1 MVSGA
6 CKGHGWLLMI
16 VKQGE
21 GVAGGKDGEAGVK
34 SNTNTG
40 LLAWDHA
47 GYATG

>member
-1 MVSGA
+1 
-6 CKGHGWLLMI
+6 MI

-21 GVAGGKDGEAGVK
+21 GVAGGTDWEAGVK
-34 SNTNTG
+34 SNTDTG